1 MTLAKNKET
10 PYNKAVGLQYLLTSL
25 KFAHNKMQHLPKKE
39 RKKPLEDSPPKL
51 PENKGFT

>member
-39 RKKPLEDSPPKL
+39 RKKTLR
-51 PENKGFT
+51 GFTPQIARK